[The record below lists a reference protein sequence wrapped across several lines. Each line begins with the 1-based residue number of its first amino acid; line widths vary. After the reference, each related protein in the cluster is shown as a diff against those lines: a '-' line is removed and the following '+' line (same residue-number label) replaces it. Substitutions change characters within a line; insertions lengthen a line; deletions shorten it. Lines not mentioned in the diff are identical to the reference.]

1 MSFYVYRPAIREFL
15 ADYNRRTGATIL
27 LTSHYMA
34 DVEALCRRV
43 IVIHHGKLLF
53 DGQLA
58 RLVASFASHKTVTVE
73 LAEPRTDLSEYGEVI
88 AREDLRAVLRVPKS
102 DTPRLTARLLAELPV
117 LDLSVDP
124 HVQLPTNTTA
134 GIASDGMLGGAH
146 VRLEPGNAKQYLP
159 AGGRIAATRDYRSLE
174 ELVGEIIFLATG
186 QGASQQ

>member
-1 MSFYVYRPAIREFL
+1 MGSKAIETVMGAVVLLVAATFL
-15 ADYNRRTGATIL
+15 AFALENARIDNPRGYALSAAFNSVGGIEIG
-27 LTSHYMA
+27 S
-34 DVEALCRRV
+34 DV
-43 IVIHHGKLLF
+43 
-53 DGQLA
+53 
-58 RLVASFASHKTVTVE
+58 RLNGIKVGTVT
-73 LAEPRTDLSEYGEVI
+73 GQ
-88 AREDLRAVLRVPKS
+88 
-102 DTPRLTARLLAELPV
+102 RLDPETFQAV